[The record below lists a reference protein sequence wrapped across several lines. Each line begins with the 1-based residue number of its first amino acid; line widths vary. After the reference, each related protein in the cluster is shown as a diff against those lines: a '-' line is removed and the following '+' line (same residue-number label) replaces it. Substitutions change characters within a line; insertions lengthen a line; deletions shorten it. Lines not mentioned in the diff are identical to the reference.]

1 MIFTFNT
8 SEGKVRKE
16 ATPELI
22 EKAKKSPKAFGEI
35 YDIYV
40 KSIYNYFYYRLQNVE
55 KAEDLTQEVFIKAL
69 EAIERYKIR
78 KIPLSAWLFRI
89 ARNLLID
96 FFRKKEIVK
105 ERLEGKAI
113 SSERAKKEVEQIETA
128 SFINKGL
135 SRIKQEHREVIVL
148 KFIIGYSN
156 KEVAE
161 IMGKSENAVKLI
173 QYRALRK
180 MNKSLKGEVEKD
192 EG

>member
-16 ATPELI
+16 VTPELI

-35 YDIYV
+35 YDTYV

-55 KAEDLTQEVFIKAL
+55 KAEDLTQEVFIKAF

-105 ERLEGKAI
+105 ESLEGKAI
-113 SSERAKKEVEQIETA
+113 SSERAKKEVEQIQTA

-135 SRIKQEHREVIVL
+135 SGVKQEHREVIVL

-180 MNKSLKGEVEKD
+180 MNKGLKGEVEK
-192 EG
+192 G